1 MPKMTW
7 YTKMVIAKD
16 IYQKIEEL
24 SKQDKVTTFTI
35 VERAIKLY
43 IKAKDQKVL
52 NKIIKIMPKKSHRK
66 GGK

>member
-52 NKIIKIMPKKSHRK
+52 NKIIKIMPKKGHRK